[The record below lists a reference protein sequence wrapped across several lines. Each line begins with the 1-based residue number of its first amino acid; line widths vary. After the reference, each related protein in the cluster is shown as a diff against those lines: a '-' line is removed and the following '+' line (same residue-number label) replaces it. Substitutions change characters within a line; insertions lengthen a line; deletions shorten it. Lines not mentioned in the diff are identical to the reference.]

1 MHRGKMPGD
10 LPRPYPAGSMQPP
23 RTTTS
28 SWSTSLTTFRYH
40 RYGLTI
46 PCSVYSL
53 DWTTGLDYWTLETY
67 MGIDSLKEGG
77 VSENSHVGLVES
89 VNCHLSLHLS
99 NPYCICSSTT
109 YIIDTC
115 SINRLHA
122 IRISK
127 LPHLLRV

>member
-1 MHRGKMPGD
+1 
-10 LPRPYPAGSMQPP
+10 
-23 RTTTS
+23 
-28 SWSTSLTTFRYH
+28 
-40 RYGLTI
+40 
-46 PCSVYSL
+46 
-53 DWTTGLDYWTLETY
+53 

-115 SINRLHA
+115 SKNRLHA

-127 LPHLLRV
+127 LPHLERSCSMDHCRIGLHLLGSMPCYPVSV